1 MLMTLLGAAAI
12 VRAAGEPSI
21 FDDTTPPAHRNS
33 TTVEKPAHRVA
44 SNPPAENTPAA
55 EAPTDSRVA
64 NPPAVAKL
72 PAPDAKS
79 LAGAERLIQELLGK
93 DANGSPEIRK
103 KAAAKLFAQ
112 ARESANVAEQFAM
125 LQRARQISASAGDA
139 VTAFAAV
146 REMAD
151 RFVVDER
158 ALRAET
164 LRLLARSA
172 RDFFDVETTINEAL
186 VAMDQAVRADDYPG
200 AMTIA
205 GEVKPLADRQATSDA
220 AQGLTSQI
228 KRVRELALE
237 YPPVKQGI
245 AKLRES
251 PSDAAANAVVG
262 RFYCLRKHAWRSGLA
277 LLARGSEPKLRA
289 LAAAELA
296 AGSTTAGA
304 LKVGDGWWD
313 YALTQPEVIR
323 SVVQAHAGDWYLAAQ
338 PGLTG
343 IRKLQI
349 RERLAVASRA
359 RAQISAQGGGRWV
372 ILLRSDD
379 PSVWTHPAG
388 NAGDR
393 NGFGADIEDV
403 APADLAYLR
412 IRRMDTGDFV
422 IIPMKKE
429 DLRKMT
435 PTWCGSA
442 WVGYG
447 GTHLGVKHP
456 TMQNVEAGLVDI
468 DAHAHGW
475 GFGHIMYAPEA
486 SAMGY
491 ARACAT
497 IEKTVFEIAVT
508 SDDLNASEKR
518 VLVVAP

>member
-1 MLMTLLGAAAI
+1 L
-12 VRAAGEPSI
+12 
-21 FDDTTPPAHRNS
+21 
-33 TTVEKPAHRVA
+33 
-44 SNPPAENTPAA
+44 
-55 EAPTDSRVA
+55 
-64 NPPAVAKL
+64 
-72 PAPDAKS
+72 
-79 LAGAERLIQELLGK
+79 
-93 DANGSPEIRK
+93 
-103 KAAAKLFAQ
+103 AQ
-112 ARESANVAEQFAM
+112 ARESVNVTEQFAM
-125 LQRARQISASAGDA
+125 LQRASQVSAAAGDA

-146 REMAD
+146 RETAD

-158 ALRAET
+158 ALRGEM

-186 VAMDQAVRADDYPG
+186 LAMDQAVRADDYPG
-200 AMTIA
+200 AMMIA
-205 GEVKPLADRQATSDA
+205 GEVKPLADRQTKSDA
-220 AQGLTSQI
+220 ALGLTNEI

-251 PSDAAANAVVG
+251 RSDAAANAVVG
-262 RFYCLRKHAWRSGLA
+262 RFYCLRKHDWRTGLA
-277 LLARGSEPKLRA
+277 LLARGSEPKLSA

-296 AGSTTAGA
+296 AGKTAAGA

-313 YALTQPEVIR
+313 YSLTQPAVIR

-338 PGLTG
+338 AGLTG

-349 RERLAVASRA
+349 RERLAIASRA
-359 RAQISAQGGGRWV
+359 RAEISAQVARRWV

-388 NAGDR
+388 DATER
-393 NGFGADIEDV
+393 NGFGADVDDT
-403 APADLAYLR
+403 APADTAYLR

-429 DLRKMT
+429 NLRKMT
-435 PTWCGSA
+435 PTWCGAA

-475 GFGHIMYAPEA
+475 GFGHIMFAPEA

-491 ARACAT
+491 AWACAT
-497 IEKTVFEIAVT
+497 IKKTVFEIAVT
-508 SDDLNASEKR
+508 SDELNASEKR